1 MPSDENLSLRGTALK
16 EAVNED
22 KKEGLIPF
30 FVSQTPNILD
40 TKHLILSNFTIWQT
54 ANWWYKHELKP
65 CSQLCAT
72 LGTTGACAFD
82 NLKELGPICEYL
94 FNECTNIYLF
104 TSSFLKC
111 AEQNNTEHMSIKLYA
126 HFCAVYNLLCI

>member
-1 MPSDENLSLRGTALK
+1 MIGLVKLRLVPSDENLSLRGTALK

-54 ANWWYKHELKP
+54 AN
-65 CSQLCAT
+65 
-72 LGTTGACAFD
+72 
-82 NLKELGPICEYL
+82 
-94 FNECTNIYLF
+94 
-104 TSSFLKC
+104 
-111 AEQNNTEHMSIKLYA
+111 
-126 HFCAVYNLLCI
+126 